1 MTWRYGLRLNMTIL
15 EKITQFKRQ
24 EVAKQKRTGLS
35 VPDWDPGPKR
45 GFRQALVEHKAISLI
60 AEVKKAS
67 PSKGLLCPDFDPA
80 AIARDY
86 EQAGAAAVSVL
97 TDAEFFQGSLD
108 YLQLLRKTITLPL
121 LRKDFIIDH
130 FQVDQAN
137 VYGADA
143 ILLIVAILDPVLMQ
157 ELMAHAQENGLD
169 CLVEVHDEM
178 EAELA
183 LKAGAD
189 LLGVNNRNLKDF
201 SVSLDTTFR
210 VRNAVP
216 EDVPLVSESGIS
228 TAQQIKRL
236 EEHGICA
243 VLIGESLVT
252 AHDRQAKLRELMQL

>member
-1 MTWRYGLRLNMTIL
+1 MTIL
-15 EKITQFKRQ
+15 DEITQFKRQ
-24 EVAKQKRTGLS
+24 EVAEQKRTGIPE
-35 VPDWDPGPKR
+35 PDWEPGPQR
-45 GFRQALVEHKAISLI
+45 GFRQALVEPNGISLI

-67 PSKGLLCPDFDPA
+67 PSKGLLCPDFDPV
-80 AIARDY
+80 AIAQDY

-97 TDAEFFQGSLD
+97 TDTKFFQGSLD
-108 YLQLLRKTITLPL
+108 YLPLIKRAVTLPL

-130 FQVDQAN
+130 FQVDQAH

-169 CLVEVHDEM
+169 CLVEVHDET
-178 EAELA
+178 EAEVA

-189 LLGVNNRNLKDF
+189 LIGVNNRNLRDF

-210 VRNAVP
+210 VRNAVHR
-216 EDVPLVSESGIS
+216 DIPLVSESGIS

-236 EEHGICA
+236 EDHGICA

-252 AHDRQAKLRELMQL
+252 AQDRQAKLRELMQL